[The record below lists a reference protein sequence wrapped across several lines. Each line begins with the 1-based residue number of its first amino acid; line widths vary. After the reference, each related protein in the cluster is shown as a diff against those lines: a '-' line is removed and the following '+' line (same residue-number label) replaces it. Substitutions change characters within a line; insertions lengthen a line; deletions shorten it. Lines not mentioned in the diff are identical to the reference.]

1 MFFYCLQ
8 QIQRV
13 TGIVAVVLEGVL
25 DRFRHHDIGGEMQH
39 GFKAVLAEKVRNG
52 LFIGEV
58 SDHKLTTGD
67 RPTVSG
73 GQVIENNNV
82 VSGFAQLPYDMTTYI
97 PGSAGYQNFHDRS
110 SLLP

>member
-1 MFFYCLQ
+1 
-8 QIQRV
+8 
-13 TGIVAVVLEGVL
+13 
-25 DRFRHHDIGGEMQH
+25 MQH
-39 GFKAVLAEKVRNG
+39 SFKAVLAEKIRNG
-52 LFIGEV
+52 LFIGEI

-82 VSGFAQLPYDMTTYI
+82 VSGFAQLPDNVTADI
-97 PGSAGYQNFHDRS
+97 SGSAGYQNFHDRS